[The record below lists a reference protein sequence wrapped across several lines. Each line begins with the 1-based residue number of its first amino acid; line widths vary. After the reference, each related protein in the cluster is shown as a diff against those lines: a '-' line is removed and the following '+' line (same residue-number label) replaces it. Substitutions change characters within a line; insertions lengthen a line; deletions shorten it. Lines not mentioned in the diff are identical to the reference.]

1 MAAPFKSAICSKVL
15 RWQLFENSAS
25 AARPHGVR
33 HSRWEL
39 TLLNRACWASACACT
54 AINAGISSNFIFS
67 IASRDSA
74 YWTFPFTCS
83 TAYTSV
89 SNYVCHT
96 YFLLIND
103 KWYLSLQAP
112 AKNHSGL
119 ECLSAS
125 NFILIQMAADYK

>member
-33 HSRWEL
+33 HSRREL

-83 TAYTSV
+83 AAYTRII
-89 SNYVCHT
+89 NYICHFRLPP
-96 YFLLIND
+96 YKMNIH
-103 KWYLSLQAP
+103 LSSLMVALNP
-112 AKNHSGL
+112 
-119 ECLSAS
+119 
-125 NFILIQMAADYK
+125 ILIQMDNDYK